1 MKIPYL
7 KKKPELKSYHNVT
20 WEDNYSWI
28 HQKNILEV
36 LRDKTKLDPEVKNYL
51 DEENSYANYHL
62 KDTENLQKKLFDEI
76 KGRIKLDDESL
87 PYKDHTYEYWSK
99 TTAVGN
105 YSIKLRKKI
114 DTDLVEEIWNG
125 DEEKKKLETEYFGV
139 GDLEVSNNDKYLGYS
154 LDIKG
159 SEYYTIFIRDIKTNE
174 IITKEIS
181 ETSGGITFSLDD
193 KYVFYSKLDQNH
205 RARKIYRHE
214 IGNFNGQDELIFE
227 EKSEA
232 FTVSIGL
239 SSDEKYY
246 FINTSDH
253 NTSEQYYFG
262 VDEINIKP
270 KLIIKRE
277 KGIIYSVSS
286 WDSKFFN
293 HTNKDAEDFKI
304 DVSDSL
310 EKQNWKT
317 FIPPRDEVLIGGC
330 TFLKN
335 WIIRSET
342 SNALDKLFVKNI
354 SSGVEEELIFSNETV
369 YVPGISLIQKDR
381 DTDNVYLGYSS
392 PKTPS
397 RVYSYNLSTKT
408 KKLVKEQEIPSGHN
422 PEDYIVERVDYKSH
436 DGRLVPLT
444 ITRHKKTKIDGSANL
459 LLYGYGS
466 YGSSMSPNFSS
477 TRLSLINRDIIWA
490 TAHIRGG
497 MEKGMK
503 WWKEGKLINKKNTF
517 EDYIH
522 AAKYLI
528 DNNYSSKGKIIGMGG
543 SAGGLLMGAV
553 VNQAPELFLGI
564 IMAVP
569 FVDSLTTNLDHSLPL
584 TVGEFDEFG
593 NAKDIKEHFDY
604 IFSYAPYNNIKKMDY
619 PHILITTSLSANTLA
634 VTPEPHENTIFLL
647 WSKLNGLNFST
658 ILSLAINVRS
668 SVFINSEKGKQNEFL
683 IDPLLKPFLGS
694 ATFPSNLSILLA
706 SITLNSFSEIFL
718 SISCL
723 SFTSFLFSLA
733 L

>member
-1 MKIPYL
+1 MKIPHL
-7 KKKPELKSYHNVT
+7 KKKVELKSCHDVT

-28 HQKNILEV
+28 HQQNILEV
-36 LRDKTKLDPEVKNYL
+36 LKDKSKLNPEVKKYL
-51 DEENSYANYHL
+51 DEENSYAEYHL
-62 KDTENLQKKLFDEI
+62 KDTKSVQKKLFDEI

-87 PYKDHTYEYWSK
+87 PYKDHTYEYWTK
-99 TTAVGN
+99 TTATGN

-114 DTDLVEEIWNG
+114 DTDNVEEIWNG
-125 DEEKKKLETEYFGV
+125 DEEKKKLSTEYFGI

-159 SEYYTIFIRDIKTNE
+159 SEYYTIFIRDIKTKK
-174 IITKEIS
+174 IISKEIP

-193 KYVFYSKLDQNH
+193 KYIFYSKLDENH

-214 IGNFNGQDELIFE
+214 IGNLNDDDKLIFE

-253 NTSEQYYFG
+253 NTSEQYYFN
-262 VDEINIKP
+262 VNEENPVP
-270 KLIIKRE
+270 KLIIQRE
-277 KGIIYSVSS
+277 KGVLYSVSS
-286 WDSKFFN
+286 WNDKFYN
-293 HTNKDAEDFKI
+293 HTNKNAEDFKI
-304 DVSDSL
+304 NISDSL
-310 EKQNWKT
+310 EIQSWKT
-317 FIPPRDEVLIGGC
+317 FIESKNEVLIGGC
-330 TFLKN
+330 TFLKD

-342 SNALDKLFVKNI
+342 SNALDKIFIKNI
-354 SSGVEEELIFSNETV
+354 SSGIEEELIVSDEKV
-369 YVPGISLIQKDR
+369 CVPGISLTQRDR
-381 DTDNVYLGYSS
+381 NTDNVYLGYSS

-397 RVYSYNLSTKT
+397 RVYLYNLSTKS

-422 PEDYIVERVDYKSH
+422 SDDYIVERIEYKSH

-444 ITRHKKTKIDGSANL
+444 ITRHKKTKIDGTSNL

-466 YGSSMSPNFSS
+466 YGSSMSPSFSS
-477 TRLSLINRDIIWA
+477 TRLSLIDRDIIWA

-503 WWKEGKLINKKNTF
+503 WWKEGKLTNKKNTF
-517 EDYIH
+517 KDYNF

-528 DNNYSSKGKIIGMGG
+528 DHKYSSKGKIIGMGG

-593 NAKDIKEHFDY
+593 NAKDNKEHFDY

-619 PHILITTSLSANTLA
+619 PHILITTSLSDNRVLFD
-634 VTPEPHENTIFLL
+634 EPAKFTAKLRDHKTDNNLL
-647 WSKLNGLNFST
+647 
-658 ILSLAINVRS
+658 
-668 SVFINSEKGKQNEFL
+668 
-683 IDPLLKPFLGS
+683 LLKTEMNAGHGGKS
-694 ATFPSNLSILLA
+694 GRDGAIE
-706 SITLNSFSEIFL
+706 EIAIDYAFAL
-718 SISCL
+718 KISKKI
-723 SFTSFLFSLA
+723 
-733 L
+733 

>member
-7 KKKPELKSYHNVT
+7 KKKPELKSCHNVT

-36 LRDKTKLDPEVKNYL
+36 LRDKNKLLPEVKDYL
-51 DEENSYANYHL
+51 EEENKYTDHHL
-62 KDTENLQKKLFDEI
+62 ENTKPVQKKLFDEI

-87 PYKDHTYEYWSK
+87 PYKDHTYEYWTK
-99 TTAVGN
+99 TTKTGN

-114 DTDLVEEIWNG
+114 YSDEIEEIWNG
-125 DEEKKKLETEYFGV
+125 DKEKENLGVEYFGV

-154 LDIKG
+154 LDTKG
-159 SEYYTIFIRDIKTNE
+159 SEYYTIFIRNIENNE
-174 IITKEIS
+174 IITKEIA

-193 KYVFYSKLDQNH
+193 KFIFYSKLDENH

-214 IGNFNGQDELIFE
+214 IGNFKDQDQLIFE
-227 EKSEA
+227 EKTEA

-246 FINTSDH
+246 FINSSDH
-253 NTSEQYYFG
+253 NTSEQYYFS
-262 VDEINIKP
+262 VEEKNPKP
-270 KLIIKRE
+270 KLIMQRE
-277 KGIIYSVSS
+277 KGILYSISS
-286 WDSKFFN
+286 WDGKFYN
-293 HTNKDAEDFKI
+293 HTNKNAEDFKI

-310 EKQNWKT
+310 ENQEWKP
-317 FIPPRDEVLIGGC
+317 FIPARDEVLIGGL
-330 TFLKN
+330 TFLKD

-342 SNALDKLFVKNI
+342 SDALDKLFVKNI
-354 SSGVEEELIFSNETV
+354 STGIEEELIFSNEKI
-369 YVPGISLIQKDR
+369 YVPGVSLVQRDR
-381 DTDNVYLGYSS
+381 NTNDIYLGYSS

-397 RVYSYNLSTKT
+397 RVYSYNLKNKS

-422 PEDYIVERVDYKSH
+422 PDDYIVERVEYKSH

-477 TRLSLINRDIIWA
+477 TRLSLIDRDIIWA

-503 WWKEGKLINKKNTF
+503 WWKEGKLTNKKNTF
-517 EDYIH
+517 EDYIY

-528 DNNYSSKGKIIGMGG
+528 DQKYSSKGKIIGMGG

-593 NAKDIKEHFDY
+593 NAKDNKEHFDY

-619 PHILITTSLSANTLA
+619 PHILITTSLSDNRVLFD
-634 VTPEPHENTIFLL
+634 EPAKFTAKLRDYKTDNNLL
-647 WSKLNGLNFST
+647 LLKTEMNAGHGGKSGRDG
-658 ILSLAINVRS
+658 AIEEIAIDYA
-668 SVFINSEKGKQNEFL
+668 FALKISEK
-683 IDPLLKPFLGS
+683 I
-694 ATFPSNLSILLA
+694 
-706 SITLNSFSEIFL
+706 
-718 SISCL
+718 
-723 SFTSFLFSLA
+723 
-733 L
+733 